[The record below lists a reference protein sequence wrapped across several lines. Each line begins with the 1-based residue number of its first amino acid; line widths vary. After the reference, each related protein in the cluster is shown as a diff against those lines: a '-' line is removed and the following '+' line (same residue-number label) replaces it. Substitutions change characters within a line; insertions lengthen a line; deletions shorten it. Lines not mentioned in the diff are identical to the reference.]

1 MESNVKLGEVQFKM
15 TGDVKT
21 TEDLKV
27 LLRWGWGAE
36 TTNKMAFKP
45 SEELK
50 IGDGIKVTIEKVVI
64 VPDPV
69 EEKVEETVAETGEVQ
84 ETGDK
89 AVCTAEEGEKVEPVA
104 ECECKC
110 TCEQVEEA
118 AKDAVEIS
126 SEEENVEAAEAIEE
140 NKPA

>member
-1 MESNVKLGEVQFKM
+1 MESIVKLGEVQFEM

-36 TTNKMAFKP
+36 TTNKMAIKP
-45 SEELK
+45 SEDLK

-69 EEKVEETVAETGEVQ
+69 EETPAEAEAAPEAVAEGESVG
-84 ETGDK
+84 E
-89 AVCTAEEGEKVEPVA
+89 AVENVEPVA
-104 ECECKC
+104 ECECAC
-110 TCEQVEEA
+110 SCECDEA
-118 AKDAVEIS
+118 TEKTAVEVS
-126 SEEENVEAAEAIEE
+126 PEEEKLEAVDSADETKSA
-140 NKPA
+140 

>member
-1 MESNVKLGEVQFKM
+1 MESNVKLGEVQLEM

-36 TTNKMAFKP
+36 TTNKMSFKP

-50 IGDGIKVTIEKVVI
+50 VGDGIKVTIEKVVI

-69 EEKVEETVAETGEVQ
+69 EEKVEETPVEG
-84 ETGDK
+84 
-89 AVCTAEEGEKVEPVA
+89 EEGKEPVVETEGTVDA
-104 ECECKC
+104 ADKSEPVTECECTC
-110 TCEQVEEA
+110 TCEGAEEVEKA
-118 AKDAVEIS
+118 AADTEKT
-126 SEEENVEAAEAIEE
+126 AEAGDET
-140 NKPA
+140 KTA

>member
-1 MESNVKLGEVQFKM
+1 MESNVKLGEVQLEM

-36 TTNKMAFKP
+36 TTNKMSFKP

-50 IGDGIKVTIEKVVI
+50 VGDGIKVTIEKVVV

-69 EEKVEETVAETGEVQ
+69 EEKVEETPVEV
-84 ETGDK
+84 
-89 AVCTAEEGEKVEPVA
+89 VEGQEPVA
-104 ECECKC
+104 ETEGTVEPADKSEPVTECECTC
-110 TCEQVEEA
+110 TCEGTEDVENA
-118 AKDAVEIS
+118 AADMQKI
-126 SEEENVEAAEAIEE
+126 AEAGDET
-140 NKPA
+140 KTA

>member
-1 MESNVKLGEVQFKM
+1 MESNVKLGEVQLEM

-36 TTNKMAFKP
+36 TTNKMSFKP

-50 IGDGIKVTIEKVVI
+50 VGDGIKVTIEKVVV

-69 EEKVEETVAETGEVQ
+69 EEKVEETPVEAEEGQ
-84 ETGDK
+84 EPVDDKVEAIEKTELEAEGD
-89 AVCTAEEGEKVEPVA
+89 TAEEGEKVV
-104 ECECKC
+104 
-110 TCEQVEEA
+110 VETEKTDEA
-118 AKDAVEIS
+118 SDETKTA
-126 SEEENVEAAEAIEE
+126 
-140 NKPA
+140 